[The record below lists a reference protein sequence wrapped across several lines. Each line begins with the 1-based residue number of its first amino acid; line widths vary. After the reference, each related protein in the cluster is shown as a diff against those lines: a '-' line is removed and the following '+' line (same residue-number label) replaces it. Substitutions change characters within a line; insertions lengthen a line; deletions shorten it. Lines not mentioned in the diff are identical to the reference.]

1 MLTNVNYVGAGGVL
15 GARLRVDC
23 RLSHRELKVIKI
35 EGARLALL
43 DAPFHDV
50 NISPPSYLSEL
61 ISNKLMLQSSISQN
75 KVKSQHNNNA

>member
-1 MLTNVNYVGAGGVL
+1 M
-15 GARLRVDC
+15 
-23 RLSHRELKVIKI
+23 IKI

-50 NISPPSYLSEL
+50 NISPPPYLSEL

-75 KVKSQHNNNA
+75 KVKGQHNNNA